1 MRSRDKVESELS
13 TEKVGK
19 LLVRYSLPAIVA
31 MAASSLYNIVDR
43 IFIGQGVG
51 PYAIAGLAITLP
63 VMNLAIA
70 LGAMVGVGA
79 AALVSIR
86 LGQGRGDEAGRI
98 LGNTVFLNVVL
109 GTVYSFL
116 MYLFLDPILRLFG
129 ASDETIPYA
138 RDFLRIILLGNPF
151 LHTYMGLNGIM
162 RASGHPTKAMATT
175 LATVGV
181 NLALAPLFIFVFDWG
196 IRGAALAT
204 VASQLVGLAVVVA
217 HFSDKKRQLRFQ
229 RGIFA
234 PHASM
239 IRDILAI
246 GMSSF
251 FVQVG
256 ASLVAVVM
264 NRELVRHGGD
274 FAVGAFGIVNSV
286 LMLLVMVILGISQGM
301 QPIAGFN
308 YGAKLYDRV
317 MRVLR
322 HAIVASTIVACTGFA
337 AAQLFPGPVT
347 RAFTSDPNL
356 QAMAVQ
362 GMRWAFL
369 CMPLAGFQIATAN
382 LFQSIGRAKLS
393 IILTLS
399 RQIGFLVPGLIAL
412 PIVFGLSGVWAALPL
427 SDAASTLLAWFVLR
441 YERGRIAG
449 LDVSPRG

>member
-1 MRSRDKVESELS
+1 MHGRDKVESELS

-31 MAASSLYNIVDR
+31 MAASSLYNLVDR

-51 PYAIAGLAITLP
+51 PYAISGLAITLP

-98 LGNTVFLNVVL
+98 LGNTVALNVVL
-109 GTVYSFL
+109 GVVYSVS

-138 RDFLRIILLGNPF
+138 RDFLQIILVGNPF

-181 NLALAPLFIFVFDWG
+181 NLVLAPLFIFVFDWG

-204 VASQLVGLAVVVA
+204 VAGQLVGLAVVVS
-217 HFSDKKRQLRFQ
+217 HFADKNRKLRFR
-229 RGIFA
+229 RGIFS
-234 PHASM
+234 PHPG
-239 IRDILAI
+239 IVRDILAI

-251 FVQVG
+251 FVQAG

-264 NRELVRHGGD
+264 NRELAKHGGD

-286 LMLLVMVILGISQGM
+286 LMLMVMVILGIAQGM

-308 YGAKLYDRV
+308 YGARLYGRV

-322 HAIVASTIVACTGFA
+322 HAIVASTLVACAGFA
-337 AAQLFPGPVT
+337 AAQLLPGPIAS
-347 RAFTSDPNL
+347 AFTNDPSL
-356 QAMAVQ
+356 HEMAVQ
-362 GMRWAFL
+362 GLRWAFL

-399 RQIGFLVPGLIAL
+399 RQIGFLVPGLVIL
-412 PIVFGLSGVWAALPL
+412 PRFFGLAGVWAALPI

-441 YERGRIAG
+441 YERKRIAR
-449 LDVSPRG
+449 LDAVPQG